1 MMTNKGCPILFLAAT
16 VLVVPARSGI
26 AQSIY
31 GTIVGTVTDSSDAV
45 VPSAAVT
52 LAKVDTGEVR
62 TLTTDSRGNYRATN
76 LSPGTYTVH
85 VELTGF
91 KAARHP
97 GVIVEVGQT
106 TRIDI
111 VLELGPTSEVIQV
124 VAESPLL
131 NRDTSGLGQVV
142 DSKTIMDLPIVSG
155 GGGRNFFNLALLAPG
170 VMNTGEGFAL
180 NNMRV
185 NGGRPRA
192 DDYLLDGT
200 SIQQIVF
207 GGPAIVPPPDAIQEF
222 RVDTNSYP
230 AEYGRISG
238 GVFSAVTRSGGNAFH
253 GSGWWFFRD
262 ETLDARDHF
271 LPEETEKP
279 DLRHHDFG
287 FTLGGPIVK
296 DKLFFF
302 TDYQGI
308 RDSGQRPQTGVQVPT
323 PAMKAG
329 DFSSFLGSE
338 SVGTDPCGQAVLA
351 GAIVNPTTGC
361 VFPGNVIP
369 RSSFS
374 PIASNFLP
382 YWPDPTEGGF
392 NFGRLAANEQTINQ
406 FDLRIDYLAS
416 QSDKF
421 FGVLHWLRSESKP
434 AQALP
439 DPVVQAQL
447 FTKDEPITAS
457 FGWDHTFNP
466 NVINTLRFGI
476 MTRDPKRVSGG
487 YQTNSPTD
495 FGFTG
500 VFDCPTA
507 IPDAGGNCGTP
518 FIGVQGFQG
527 LGGGAWLFEPAKIF
541 QLAEAVSWI
550 KGRHSFKLGGDF
562 RYFLID
568 NSQPNNINGNF
579 SFNQQATSF
588 SGFEGQT
595 GHSFASF
602 LLGYSNNASWDY
614 QPDFFK
620 TKTSSMSLYAQD
632 DWRINPSLT
641 FNLGL
646 RYQFDKNW
654 TTRIDGTAG
663 FFDLHGLYGEPLRY
677 RLHGVDGAPD
687 TAKEEDYNNFGPRVG
702 FAWNPRPELV
712 IRGAY
717 GLLFTGNTTTGR
729 GGNLDPAM
737 RFVNQF
743 GAVQVDNLPPI
754 LAPQVEDLPEVTK
767 DLGNSTVFIIRDQPQ
782 QQFHQWNIG
791 VERQFFGDTVLSA
804 SYAGSKG
811 QHLINNFYYNPI
823 QRTQEQTAATGYG
836 GYSEDSPG
844 GPAGNGAV
852 GWLFSN
858 FDNSA
863 SSTYNSLQVRAQKRH
878 TKGYSFIAS
887 YTLSRLTD
895 DASSDWAGSWGGMDV
910 KGQDYFTRFETDKSI
925 SAGDIKHRFSLSAV
939 VELPSPEGGAAKAIL
954 GDWMVSALFQYSTG
968 LPFGIDDSCYG
979 YCSSARSWTNRP
991 DKIGDPNAGREGEGW
1006 VNTAAYRSTW
1016 FDDANPFGDSPR
1028 YDDAVREPE
1037 FINLDLSVRKAIAVG
1052 KDRRLELRAD
1062 LFNAL
1067 NRTQLANPIREIG
1080 SGNFGVI
1087 TRTRSPNRQVQLGV
1101 RFTF

>member
-1 MMTNKGCPILFLAAT
+1 MFLLGLALLAPGLT
-16 VLVVPARSGI
+16 S

-31 GTIVGTVTDSSDAV
+31 GTLVGAVSDTSGGVVPGATITVTSTS
-45 VPSAAVT
+45 
-52 LAKVDTGEVR
+52 TGAVR
-62 TLTTDSRGNYRATN
+62 TLTTDSQGTYRATN
-76 LSPGTYTVH
+76 LNPGEYV
-85 VELTGF
+85 VEATLKGF
-91 KAARHP
+91 KVAQRP
-97 GVIVEVGQT
+97 GVIIEVGQT
-106 TRIDI
+106 PRVDL
-111 VLELGPTSEVIQV
+111 VLQVGPTSEVV
-124 VAESPLL
+124 RVEAESPLL
-131 NRDTSGLGQVV
+131 NRETSGLGQVV
-142 DSKTIMDLPIVSG
+142 GGKTIMDLPIVSG

-222 RVDTNSYP
+222 RIDTSSYP

-238 GVFSAVTRSGGNAFH
+238 GVFSAVTRSGSNAFQ

-262 ETLDARDHF
+262 EKLDARDYF
-271 LPEETEKP
+271 LPEDTEKP
-279 DLRHHDFG
+279 DLSHHDFG
-287 FTLGGPIVK
+287 FTLGGPIIK

-302 TDYQGI
+302 ADYQGI
-308 RDSGQRPQTGVQVPT
+308 RDSGQRPQTGIQVPT
-323 PAMKAG
+323 AAMKAG

-338 SVGTDPCGQAVLA
+338 RLGTDPCGRAVFA
-351 GAIVNPTTGC
+351 GAVVNPATGC
-361 VFPGNVIP
+361 VFPGNAIP
-369 RSSFS
+369 SSSFS

-382 YWPDPTEGGF
+382 YWPDPNEGGF
-392 NFGRLAANEQTINQ
+392 NYNRLAENKQTINQ

-421 FGVLHWLRSESKP
+421 FGVLHWLRSENNP

-439 DPVVQAQL
+439 DAVVQDQL
-447 FTKDEPITAS
+447 FTKDKPVTATI
-457 FGWDHTFNP
+457 GWDHIFNP
-466 NVINTLRFGI
+466 NVINTLRLGI

-487 YQTNSPTD
+487 YQTHSATD

-500 VFDCPTA
+500 VFDCPAA
-507 IPDAGGNCGTP
+507 IPDSGGSCGTP
-518 FIGVQGFQG
+518 QIGVQGFQG

-541 QLAEAVSWI
+541 QLAEAVSWV
-550 KGRHSFKLGGDF
+550 KEKHSFKFGGDF

-568 NSQPNNINGNF
+568 NSQPNNIDGNF
-579 SFNQQATSF
+579 AFNRQATSF
-588 SGFEGQT
+588 PGFSGQT

-620 TKTSSMSLYAQD
+620 TKTSSMSLYVQD
-632 DWRINPSLT
+632 DWRITPTLT
-641 FNLGL
+641 LNLGL

-654 TTRIDGTAG
+654 TTRINGTAG

-677 RLHGVDGAPD
+677 QLHGVDGVPE
-687 TAKEEDYNNFGPRVG
+687 TAKEEDYNNLGPRVG
-702 FAWNPRPELV
+702 FAWNPSPELV

-737 RFVNQF
+737 RFGNAF
-743 GAVQVDNLPPI
+743 GAVQIDNLPPI
-754 LAPQVEDLPEVTK
+754 LAPQVEDLPEVTQN
-767 DLGNSTVFIIRDQPQ
+767 LGFGTVFIIRDQPQ
-782 QQFHQWNIG
+782 QQFHQWNLT
-791 VERQFFGDTVLSA
+791 VERQFFGDTVLAA

-823 QRTQEQTAATGYG
+823 QRTAEQTAATGYG

-844 GPAGNGAV
+844 GPPGNGAIQY
-852 GWLFSN
+852 LFSN
-858 FDNSA
+858 FDTSA
-863 SSTYNSLQVRAQKRH
+863 SS
-878 TKGYSFIAS
+878 
-887 YTLSRLTD
+887 TLSRLTD

-910 KGQDYFTRFETDKSI
+910 KGQDFFTRETTDLSI

-939 VELPSPEGGAAKAIL
+939 VELPSPKAGAAKALL

-979 YCSSARSWTNRP
+979 FCSSARSWANRP
-991 DKIGDPNAGREGEGW
+991 DKIGDPNAGREGADW
-1006 VNTAAYRSTW
+1006 VNPEAYRSTW

-1028 YDDAVREPE
+1028 YDEAVREPE
-1037 FINLDLSVRKAIAVG
+1037 FVNLDLSIRKTIPVG
-1052 KDRRLELRAD
+1052 EDRRLEFRVD

-1067 NRTQLANPIREIG
+1067 NRDQLANPIREIG
-1080 SGNFGVI
+1080 AGNFGVI

-1101 RFTF
+1101 RVTF